1 MKTDTTLPLL
11 FMVLIV
17 AGVIVLAVWSSSAV
31 DLAALQVNAT
41 AAGSQVPQAELVISQ
56 AAGWALS
63 AVIGIV
69 VTAIAAG
76 LAAWARTQWRTWF
89 GQNKKWKSG
98 PNARWQQTER
108 APRQASEGE
117 IMRMLLMQQLTQGG
131 ATRKAVQ
138 YNQTIEADDNE
149 LYF

>member
-17 AGVIVLAVWSSSAV
+17 AGVLALAVWNSSAV

-56 AAGWALS
+56 VAGWAMS

-76 LAAWARTQWRTWF
+76 LTAWARSQWPKWF
-89 GQNKKWKSG
+89 GSSKKWKSG
-98 PNARWQQTER
+98 PNARWQQQER

-117 IMRMLLMQQLTQGG
+117 ILRMLLMQQLTQGS
-131 ATRKAVQ
+131 TSRKTVQ
-138 YNQTIEADDNE
+138 YNQTTEADDNE